1 MTDTTTTLPRWDM
14 TVVYP
19 GLDSAEFESELAQ
32 SIANIDGLAELF
44 DRHGVERREPA
55 PVDDAAVAA
64 VEEIIQQMNAVL
76 QESATLGAYISAFI
90 ATDSRDD
97 RAQAIM
103 SGYQQQGARLQK
115 LGTRFTA
122 WVGSLDVDGL
132 IERSEIAAE
141 HAFALQQARRRAER
155 LMSPAEEDLAAELNL
170 SAGAAWAK
178 LYNNLASQ
186 ISVPVERDGET
197 VALPMSEVRNL
208 AHEGDPDLRRIG
220 YEAELAAWQR
230 NALPLAAALNGIKG
244 QVNTLATRRGWN
256 SPLDEALF
264 DNHIDRATLDAMLTA
279 ARESFPDFRR
289 YLRAKARALGLDSLA
304 WHDLF
309 APLGDSPRVWSWD
322 EAQAFIVRHFHGY
335 SERMGSFA
343 ERAFAERWI
352 DAEPRSGK
360 RDGAFCMPLR
370 ADESRILA
378 NFKPSFAGVRTLA
391 HELGHGYH
399 NTNRCKVTILQR
411 TTPMAL
417 AETAS
422 IFCETIIRDAGL
434 READDDEALAILEAS
449 LQGSC
454 QVVVDISSR
463 FLFEQAVFERRDAR
477 ELSIDEL
484 NEIMLD
490 AQRQTYGD
498 GLDMDALHPYMW
510 AVKSHYYSAGRS
522 YYNWPYMFGQLFA
535 LGLYAQYQT
544 DPEPFRASYDELL
557 MSTGLA
563 DAANL
568 ANRFGIN
575 IQTPDFWRASL
586 AIIRQDIDRFEEI
599 VMRGA

>member
-1 MTDTTTTLPRWDM
+1 MPDTTGTLPRWDM
-14 TVVYP
+14 SVVYP
-19 GLDSAEFESELAQ
+19 DLGSPEFEAGLAE
-32 SIANIDGLAELF
+32 SVAHIDGLAELF
-44 DRHGVERREPA
+44 DRHGVERREPVA
-55 PVDDAAVAA
+55 LDDATVTA
-64 VEEIIQQMNAVL
+64 VEEIIERLNAVL
-76 QESATLGAYISAFI
+76 QESATLGAYISSFI

-103 SGYQQQGARLQK
+103 SGYQQQGAHLQK

-122 WVGSLDVDGL
+122 WVGSLDVDSL
-132 IERSEIAAE
+132 IERSEVAAE
-141 HAFALQQARRRAER
+141 HAFALQQAKRRAGH
-155 LMSPAEEDLAAELNL
+155 LMSPAEEELATELNL

-178 LYNNLASQ
+178 LHGNLSSQ
-186 ISVPVERDGET
+186 ISVPVERDGTT
-197 VALPMSEVRNL
+197 VELPMSEVRNL
-208 AHEGDPDLRRIG
+208 AHERDRDLRRRA
-220 YEAELAAWQR
+220 YEVELAAWQA
-230 NALPLAAALNGIKG
+230 NALPLTAAMNGIKG
-244 QVNTLATRRGWN
+244 QVNTLASRRGWG
-256 SPLDEALF
+256 SPLDEACF

-289 YLRAKARALGLDSLA
+289 YLRAKARALGLDALT
-304 WHDLF
+304 WYDLF
-309 APLGDSPRVWSWD
+309 APLGDNPKVWTWD
-322 EAQAFIVRHFHGY
+322 EAQDFIIRHFHGY

-343 ERAFAERWI
+343 ERAFAEGWI
-352 DAEPRSGK
+352 DAEPRPGK

-370 ADESRILA
+370 DDESRILA
-378 NFKPSFAGVRTLA
+378 NFKPSFAGVATLA

-422 IFCETIIRDAGL
+422 IFCETVIRDAGL
-434 READDDEALAILEAS
+434 READEAEALAILEAS

-454 QVVVDISSR
+454 QVVVDITSR

-498 GLDMDALHPYMW
+498 GLDMDVLHPYMW
-510 AVKSHYYSAGRS
+510 AVKSHYYSSGRS
-522 YYNWPYMFGQLFA
+522 YYNFPYMFGLLFA

-544 DPEPFRASYDELL
+544 DPNRFRAPYDDLL

-563 DAANL
+563 DAATL
-568 ANRFGIN
+568 AKRFGID
-575 IQTPDFWRASL
+575 IQTPAFWRSSL
-586 AIIRQDIDRFEEI
+586 DIIRADIDRFEKI
-599 VMRGA
+599 VTGDA

>member
-1 MTDTTTTLPRWDM
+1 MTDKTGTLPRWDM
-14 TVVYP
+14 SVVYP
-19 GLDSAEFESELAQ
+19 GLGSSEFEAGLAE
-32 SIANIDGLAELF
+32 SIASIDGLAELF

-55 PVDDAAVAA
+55 ALDDPTVQA
-64 VEEIIQQMNAVL
+64 VEEVIERMNAVL
-76 QESATLGAYISAFI
+76 QESATLSAYISSFI

-97 RAQAIM
+97 QAQAVM

-122 WVGSLDVDGL
+122 WVGSMDVDGL
-132 IERSEIAAE
+132 IERSEVAAE
-141 HAFALQQARRRAER
+141 HAFALQQSKRRAER

-170 SAGAAWAK
+170 SAGSAWAK
-178 LYNNLASQ
+178 LYNSLSSQ
-186 ISVPVERDGET
+186 ISVSVEQDGEA
-197 VALPMSEVRNL
+197 VELPMSQVRNL
-208 AHEGDPDLRRIG
+208 AHERDRDLRRSG
-220 YEAELAAWQR
+220 FEAEMAAWQQ
-230 NALPLAAALNGIKG
+230 NALPLAAAMNGIKG
-244 QVNTLATRRGWN
+244 QVNTLASRRGWG
-256 SPLDEALF
+256 SPLDEACF

-289 YLRAKARALGLDSLA
+289 YLRAKARALGLDALT
-304 WHDLF
+304 WYDLF
-309 APLGDSPRVWSWD
+309 APIGDDPKMWTWD
-322 EAQAFIVRHFHGY
+322 EAKSFIVHHFHGY
-335 SERMGSFA
+335 SERMGTFA
-343 ERAFAERWI
+343 ERAFNERWI
-352 DAEPRSGK
+352 DAEPRPGK

-378 NFKPSFAGVRTLA
+378 NFKPSFAGVATLA

-399 NTNRCKVTILQR
+399 NINRCKVTVLQR

-434 READDDEALAILEAS
+434 READEVEALAILEAS

-454 QVVVDISSR
+454 QVVVDITSR

-490 AQRQTYGD
+490 AQRETYGD
-498 GLDMDALHPYMW
+498 GLDMNVLQPYMW
-510 AVKSHYYSAGRS
+510 AVKGHYYSSGRS
-522 YYNWPYMFGQLFA
+522 FYNYPYMFGQLFA
-535 LGLYAQYQT
+535 LGLYAQYQA
-544 DPEPFRASYDELL
+544 DPNRFRASYDDLL

-563 DAANL
+563 DAATL
-568 ANRFGIN
+568 ANRFGID
-575 IQTPDFWRASL
+575 IQTPEFWRSSL
-586 AIIRQDIDRFEEI
+586 DIIRADIDRFEQL
-599 VMRGA
+599 VV